1 VKPLFFQNAYIE
13 GSWSVLRNLLL
24 SIAYDGRNYHGFQ
37 VQKNAVT
44 VEEVFQDA
52 LVRVFG
58 ARLPVK
64 GCSRTDS
71 GVHANQFCISMKTES
86 RIPCERVIPAMNTN
100 LPPDIAVTDC
110 REVLEEFHARYSC
123 IGKEYL
129 YRILNRT
136 ARDPFSEGRALHYPY
151 PLDTELLRTAC
162 RDFAGYHDFTAFCSS
177 GSAVEDTRRTIF
189 RANVERKGDFVE
201 FRVAGD
207 GFLYNMVRIMTGTLL
222 EISRGSI
229 PVEGIPE
236 ILESRDRRR
245 AGPTAPAWGLYL
257 NRVFYSESE
266 LI

>member
-1 VKPLFFQNAYIE
+1 M
-13 GSWSVLRNLLL
+13 L

-52 LVRVFG
+52 LERVFG

-71 GVHANQFCISMKTES
+71 GVHANQFCISTKTES
-86 RIPCERVIPAMNTN
+86 RIPCERVIPAMNTT
-100 LPPDIAVTDC
+100 LPPDIAVTGC
-110 REVLEEFHARYSC
+110 REVPEDFHARYSST
-123 IGKEYL
+123 GKEYL

-151 PLDTELLRTAC
+151 PLDIERLKTAC
-162 RDFAGYHDFTAFCSS
+162 RDFVGYQDFTAFCSS
-177 GSAVEDTRRTIF
+177 GSCVEDTRRTIF
-189 RANVERKGDFVE
+189 RADVEREGDFVE

-222 EISRGSI
+222 EIARGSI
-229 PVEGIPE
+229 PVDGIPE

-257 NRVFYSESE
+257 NQVFYPFSE
-266 LI
+266 II

>member
-1 VKPLFFQNAYIE
+1 M
-13 GSWSVLRNLLL
+13 LL

-207 GFLYNMVRIMTGTLL
+207 GFLYNMVRIIAGTLL
-222 EISRGSI
+222 EAGKGRIEPDDMEKIIASC
-229 PVEGIPE
+229 
-236 ILESRDRRR
+236 DRSR
-245 AGPTAPAWGLYL
+245 AGATAPARGLKLVQILY
-257 NRVFYSESE
+257 
-266 LI
+266 

>member
-1 VKPLFFQNAYIE
+1 M
-13 GSWSVLRNLLL
+13 LL

-136 ARDPFSEGRALHYPY
+136 ARDPFS
-151 PLDTELLRTAC
+151 AC